1 MLIWQWLLKRTP
13 MPLFWCWRQDVA
25 ELQLARHGAVLHTV
39 SNALPCS
46 PTMQR
51 YISNAFYGLY
61 ALLNVSV
68 AATVGTKPAHPFP
81 PAPPPLLCAA
91 TAAECLPMLGR
102 HL

>member
-13 MPLFWCWRQDVA
+13 MPLFWCWGQDVA
-25 ELQLARHGAVLHTV
+25 ELQLARHGSVLHTV

-68 AATVGTKPAHPFP
+68 AAIVGTKPTHGIRIDPRAPGP
-81 PAPPPLLCAA
+81 RASSPALRCN
-91 TAAECLPMLGR
+91 GS
-102 HL
+102 